1 MPAVLLEV
9 PETPVLAVS
18 CVAVTERR
26 KVLEGLIEKLPVAPS
41 ISAVAVQMS
50 GGNVLPKRDNRIGRM
65 DLLMVESHDVA
76 VLVASRLLIGETGVM
91 LLAAAEML
99 GPVIVLMAAVVSVEI
114 SGDGGTETNTVFVV
128 VRVVLRVPSMVVVL
142 PEPQPEIV
150 KVDV

>member
-41 ISAVAVQMS
+41 ISAVV
-50 GGNVLPKRDNRIGRM
+50 
-65 DLLMVESHDVA
+65 MVESHDVA